1 MPYINDLTIRI
12 ILQTLALQ
20 QQNFGIPLIL
30 GKRASGSL
38 IASYKEFSGNDALAS
53 MVTAG
58 FLTTDDEYKM
68 VAKMLAQSPC
78 PETIAIY
85 VRDEDDN
92 IATALSALITSHNS
106 WYALLITERDKTSLA
121 AAGDWAA
128 ANKKIFIGCTS
139 DLTALTGRNVT
150 REAYLMHTD
159 AANFP
164 EAAWVGL
171 CLPQEIGSITWK
183 WKRPS
188 GVTAS
193 TFTLTELNAI
203 RTGHA
208 QTMSERSGVVYTDE
222 GITTGGEYI
231 DVIQAR
237 DYIEARLGEE
247 LFGLQ
252 VRSGKIPYDNTGFA
266 RIEAVIRS
274 VLNECGNRGIIAR
287 AVDDADR
294 LKSDNGV
301 YMYKVTVPARS
312 SIPTNDRAARKL
324 TGIKFTLTIAGA
336 VHNIDIDG
344 YIEV

>member
-1 MPYINDLTIRI
+1 MSYINDLTISI

-20 QQNFGIPLIL
+20 QQGFGVPLIL
-30 GKRASGSL
+30 GKRTSPSSL
-38 IASYKEFSGNDALAS
+38 IGDYGEFSDLTS
-53 MVTAG
+53 MIAAG
-58 FLTTDDEYKM
+58 FTVDDPEYKM
-68 VAKMLAQSPC
+68 AAKMFAQTPC
-78 PETIAIY
+78 PEKVAVY
-85 VRDEDDN
+85 VRDDTDT
-92 IATALSALITSHNS
+92 IAEALTALIITHND
-106 WYALLITERDKTSLA
+106 WYALLITERDRTSLA

-128 ANKKIFIGCTS
+128 SNKKLFFGCTT
-139 DLTALTGRNVT
+139 DLTALTGRNVN
-150 REAYLMHTD
+150 REAYLIHTD

-183 WKRPS
+183 WKRPT
-188 GVTAS
+188 GVIAS
-193 TFTLTELNAI
+193 ALTLTELNTI
-203 RTGHA
+203 RTGHG

-231 DVIQAR
+231 DIIQAR

-266 RIEAVIRS
+266 RIESVIRS

-294 LKSDNGV
+294 LKSDDGI

-312 SIPTNDRAARKL
+312 NIPANDRAARKL

-336 VHNIDIDG
+336 VHNVDIDG